1 MLEQR
6 RRRTGACVA
15 TGVALAVI
23 VSGCGS
29 GAGSAGGGREDRL
42 VVAAVGS
49 QLGTAYKQILQ
60 DFGRERGVKV
70 TYFESSVPTTLTKL
84 GAQVPAGKVQFDVA
98 MLNDQAGAEAKV
110 RRLTQPLDPAKVP
123 NLKLLP
129 DYAKPASIDGPLT
142 ALSLLGI
149 AYSPK
154 QFRAND
160 WAPPT
165 RWEDFT
171 DPKYGNCVI
180 PPDPVNAGSG
190 VVALALVNK
199 ALGGDYGAID
209 ATVERLRPSAKKV
222 PAVTGN
228 LAQTLQMMSQGT
240 ACMGL
245 GTQGVALEARAEGT
259 DLAFVAPKGNSAVG
273 LPLVVPKGAAHP
285 NLAQDFINYVLGAK
299 AQQVI
304 VDRAL
309 WAPVRPGVKGTVPLA
324 GEIIGPDRFADHDVR
339 PIPPTVFADTA
350 GWGRKFSELFG
361 R

>member
-1 MLEQR
+1 MRNQR
-6 RRRTGACVA
+6 RIRSGLCVSMSI
-15 TGVALAVI
+15 GLALAV
-23 VSGCGS
+23 SACGATS
-29 GAGSAGGGREDRL
+29 ADGGGAGGDEL

-49 QLGTAYKQILQ
+49 QLGAAYKEILD

-84 GAQVPAGKVQFDVA
+84 GAQVPAGQVQFDVA

-110 RRLTQPLDPAKVP
+110 RKLTQPLDPAKVP
-123 NLKLLP
+123 NLELLP
-129 DYAKPASIDGPLT
+129 DYAKPSSIDGPLT

-149 AYSPK
+149 AYAPA
-154 QFRAND
+154 QFED
-160 WAPPT
+160 EGWAPPT
-165 RWEDFT
+165 RWEDFV
-171 DPKYGNCVI
+171 DPKFGSCVI

-209 ATVERLRPSAKKV
+209 ATVDALRQSADKV

-228 LAQTLQMMSQGT
+228 LAQTLQMMSQGS
-240 ACMGL
+240 ACVGL
-245 GTQGVALEARAEGT
+245 GTQGVVLEVRVEGAEL
-259 DLAFVAPKGNSAVG
+259 DFAVPKGNSAVG
-273 LPLVVPKGAAHP
+273 LPLVVPKGAKNPDLAH
-285 NLAQDFINYVLGAK
+285 DFIDYVLGEK

-309 WAPVRPGVKGTVPLA
+309 WAPVRPGVEGSVELA
-324 GEIIGPDRFADHDVR
+324 EEIIAPDRFDEYDVA
-339 PIPPTVFADTA
+339 PIPPEVFADA
-350 GWGRKFSELFG
+350 AVWGRKFTELFG